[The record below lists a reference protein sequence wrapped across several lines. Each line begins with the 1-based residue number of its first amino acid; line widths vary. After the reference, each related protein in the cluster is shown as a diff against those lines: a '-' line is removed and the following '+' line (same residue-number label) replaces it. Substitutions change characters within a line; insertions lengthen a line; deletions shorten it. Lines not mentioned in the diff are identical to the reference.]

1 MEIKYND
8 AFKKKRKKKRFIT
21 TFIVIYV
28 NVTISNDNNFMIS
41 CPALWIKTHLCAG
54 TTQP

>member
-8 AFKKKRKKKRFIT
+8 ALKKKKKKRFIT